1 MMHSFH
7 PLSRLLRKALMA
19 VALMGAASVSFIV
32 SNPVLA
38 ADEAAAGP
46 QEVMTKVAN
55 ELLAA
60 LDAHRSEFRRDPGAV
75 TPIVDKI
82 LLPRFDID
90 YTARVVLGKN
100 ARGATPEQ
108 VKRFVATFYTALL
121 KTYSGA
127 LADFTADRLQILPFR
142 GDAGADTA
150 TVSTTV
156 RRDNGQV
163 VRVDYSLR
171 KTPTGWKAWDVVIE
185 GVSYVRNYRN
195 DLGTEIEQKGL
206 ESVITRLEKEG
217 LNTRRAT
224 GF

>member
-60 LDAHRSEFRRDPGAV
+60 LDAHRAEFRRDPGAV

-150 TVSTTV
+150 TVSTTARQAIVTHPTGAFRVAGEFAIRIHVLGWRIAKV
-156 RRDNGQV
+156 RRTKQRQHDI
-163 VRVDYSLR
+163 RPR
-171 KTPTGWKAWDVVIE
+171 WHAPHA
-185 GVSYVRNYRN
+185 
-195 DLGTEIEQKGL
+195 
-206 ESVITRLEKEG
+206 
-217 LNTRRAT
+217 
-224 GF
+224 